1 MCIKGFTNLITLK
14 ITIMNK
20 YGILVIE
27 SGEYVLRMIGTLEE
41 CQEFEMHNHMDYE
54 WMRIIEIDLIP
65 TLEQVADL
73 TNW

>member
-1 MCIKGFTNLITLK
+1 
-14 ITIMNK
+14 MNK
-20 YGILVIE
+20 QYGILVIE
-27 SGEYVLRMIGTLEE
+27 SGEYVLKMIGTIEE

-65 TLEQVADL
+65 TLEQVVDL